1 MSSLRRYPLPLVFS
15 LSALLFPSLF
25 FLPAPYY
32 HLSFSFCTAL
42 KLFGSIISTLQRTFS
57 RSLST
62 YQFRLHCFA
71 SSWLPG
77 GTREHELLIKFH
89 SFLASLFFLG
99 FLNRTL
105 IARESRWLLPS
116 SATRHRFSVR
126 VFLFSLASC
135 SLLS

>member
-32 HLSFSFCTAL
+32 HLSFSLCTAL
-42 KLFGSIISTLQRTFS
+42 KLFGSIISTLQRIFS

-89 SFLASLFFLG
+89 SFLASLFF
-99 FLNRTL
+99 F
-105 IARESRWLLPS
+105 
-116 SATRHRFSVR
+116 RFSQPHLNCAGIEMAVALISHSAPILR
-126 VFLFSLASC
+126 SRIPFLSC
-135 SLLS
+135 LL